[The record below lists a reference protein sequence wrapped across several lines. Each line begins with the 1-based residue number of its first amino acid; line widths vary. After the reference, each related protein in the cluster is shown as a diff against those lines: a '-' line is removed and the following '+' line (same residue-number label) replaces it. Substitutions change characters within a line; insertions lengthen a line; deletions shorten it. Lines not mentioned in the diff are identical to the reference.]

1 VPLGC
6 TSVLSVEVYGCG
18 ALSADRGR
26 GERLHY
32 LGRSGVV
39 TQIEQTWTPDEANA
53 FALEY
58 ERSGTAS
65 ADVTAKIRAIV
76 KSCVGSA

>member
-1 VPLGC
+1 
-6 TSVLSVEVYGCG
+6 
-18 ALSADRGR
+18 
-26 GERLHY
+26 LHY